1 MTASAALDLA
11 RRGLSVFPL
20 RHIIRRDDG
29 GGFICSCGAAN
40 CHAAGKHPHPN
51 LAPNGCKNATADIAK
66 VDWWWRAA
74 PDANIGIATGEIV
87 VIDVDPRH
95 GGDEAFQR
103 IEPRL
108 PPTWRV
114 HTGGGGLHLYFRNAG
129 NREIRN
135 SAGLIGAGIDV
146 RGVGGFVV
154 GAGSN
159 HISGGVYAWD
169 VDAHPDDTPLAPLPD
184 WLFPSERSS
193 GTQPVPNDWQSIIGG
208 APEGKRNHTIA
219 KLAGH
224 LFCRNVDA
232 FLALDLLQ
240 AWNACRCS
248 PPLEPDEVAAVVA
261 SISKAELRKA
271 AS

>member
-159 HISGGVYAWD
+159 HISGGVYA
-169 VDAHPDDTPLAPLPD
+169 L
-184 WLFPSERSS
+184 E
-193 GTQPVPNDWQSIIGG
+193 
-208 APEGKRNHTIA
+208 
-219 KLAGH
+219 
-224 LFCRNVDA
+224 
-232 FLALDLLQ
+232 
-240 AWNACRCS
+240 CRCT
-248 PPLEPDEVAAVVA
+248 P
-261 SISKAELRKA
+261 R
-271 AS
+271 